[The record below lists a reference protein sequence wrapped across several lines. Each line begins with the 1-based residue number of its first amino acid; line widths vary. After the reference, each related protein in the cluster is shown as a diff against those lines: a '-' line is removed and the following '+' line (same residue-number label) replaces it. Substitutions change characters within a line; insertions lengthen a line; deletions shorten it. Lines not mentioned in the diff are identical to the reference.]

1 MAQNGKMLALL
12 NIGYGFVDV
21 NYIMLY
27 FTICLK
33 IFKIKSKRK
42 SGEKNLGFPEESQ
55 DVKNKGEANRNI
67 RITTAEYCQR

>member
-42 SGEKNLGFPEESQ
+42 SGGKKSGFPRRESRC
-55 DVKNKGEANRNI
+55 KE
-67 RITTAEYCQR
+67 QRGS